1 MKQMI
6 IETVAKRMNEANYW
20 PNQDA
25 QWQNEIHSFL
35 EKAIEYDG
43 RRMK

>member
-1 MKQMI
+1 MKHMI
-6 IETVAKRMNEANYW
+6 IETVAKRMNEVNYW

-25 QWQNEIHSFL
+25 QWQNETHEFL

-43 RRMK
+43 RRMT

>member
-6 IETVAKRMNEANYW
+6 IETVAKRMNEVNYW

-25 QWQNEIHSFL
+25 QWQNETHKKKK
-35 EKAIEYDG
+35 KAIEYDG
-43 RRMK
+43 RRMT

>member
-6 IETVAKRMNEANYW
+6 IETVAKRMNEVNYW

-25 QWQNEIHSFL
+25 QWQNETHAFL
-35 EKAIEYDG
+35 ETVIEYDG
-43 RRMK
+43 RRMT

>member
-6 IETVAKRMNEANYW
+6 IETVAKRMNEVNYW

-25 QWQNEIHSFL
+25 QWQNETHDFL
-35 EKAIEYDG
+35 EIAIEYDG
-43 RRMK
+43 RRMT

>member
-20 PNQDA
+20 PNQDG
-25 QWQNEIHSFL
+25 QWQNEIDSLL

-43 RRMK
+43 RRMT